1 MSSRIVSL
9 LLSVSIAIVTTAFT
23 SLLSGV
29 SAVAL
34 LVCFTMAF
42 FSSYLLFYFA
52 LEFLVFREINEAY
65 RMIEKL
71 RKKDFKIAK
80 KRGKPLL
87 SFVKKLNQEIYTYGA
102 NKQKEIDHL
111 KQMEVFRREFL
122 ADVSHELKTPIF
134 AAQGFLHTLLDG
146 AMDDE
151 NVRDKF
157 LLKAVKSLDGLNTMI
172 QDLLTLSKMEA
183 GFIKMDYD
191 IFDISLLTRDVFEQL
206 EEQAAHKNI
215 TLRFDKPY
223 QEVMAYADAKRIRQ
237 VMINLLENAIKYGS
251 KNGNVEVGFSPNDH
265 NLLDIMVKDDG
276 PGISI
281 EHLDRI
287 FERFYRIEKSR
298 SKDKGGSGL
307 GLAIVKH
314 ILTAH
319 ETEIK
324 VNSKVKKGTAFTFQ
338 LQTTPAENEDVT
350 KVTTPKVLE
359 IVSTES

>member
-29 SAVAL
+29 SSMAL

-80 KRGKPLL
+80 KRAKPTL
-87 SFVKKLNQEIYTYGA
+87 SFVKKLNHEIYSYA
-102 NKQKEIDHL
+102 SNKQKEIDHL

-146 AMDDE
+146 AIDDE
-151 NVRDKF
+151 NVRGKF
-157 LLKAVKSLDGLNTMI
+157 LNKAVKSLDGLNAMI

-183 GFIKMDYD
+183 GFIAMEHG
-191 IFDISLLTRDVFEQL
+191 IFDISVLTSDVFEQL
-206 EEQAAHKNI
+206 EEQAAKRKM
-215 TLRFDKPY
+215 TLQFDQSY
-223 QEVMAYADAKRIRQ
+223 DEVLVYADAKRIRQ

-251 KNGNVEVGFSPNDH
+251 KNGNVQVGFSVAEN
-265 NLLDIMVKDDG
+265 NLLNIIVKDDG

-314 ILTAH
+314 ILSAH
-319 ETEIK
+319 DTQIK
-324 VNSKVKKGTAFTFQ
+324 VNSKVKKGTAFNFQ
-338 LQTTPAENEDVT
+338 LQTVPQEEEDDVVPVSPA
-350 KVTTPKVLE
+350 VLE
-359 IVSTES
+359 VVEK

>member
-1 MSSRIVSL
+1 
-9 LLSVSIAIVTTAFT
+9 
-23 SLLSGV
+23 
-29 SAVAL
+29 
-34 LVCFTMAF
+34 
-42 FSSYLLFYFA
+42 
-52 LEFLVFREINEAY
+52 
-65 RMIEKL
+65 
-71 RKKDFKIAK
+71 
-80 KRGKPLL
+80 
-87 SFVKKLNQEIYTYGA
+87 
-102 NKQKEIDHL
+102 
-111 KQMEVFRREFL
+111 MEVFRREFL

-191 IFDISLLTRDVFEQL
+191 IFDITLLTRDVFEQL
-206 EEQAAHKNI
+206 EEQAAKRKI
-215 TLRFDKPY
+215 TLLFDKPY
-223 QEVMAYADAKRIRQ
+223 QEVMVYADAKRIRQ

-265 NLLDIMVKDDG
+265 QLLDITVKDDG
-276 PGISI
+276 PGISV

-319 ETEIK
+319 ETEIN

-338 LQTTPAENEDVT
+338 LQTTPMENEEVN
-350 KVTTPKVLE
+350 KVMSSETLETATTVG
-359 IVSTES
+359 

>member
-9 LLSVSIAIVTTAFT
+9 LLSVSIATVTTAFT

-29 SAVAL
+29 PGTAL

-80 KRGKPLL
+80 KQVKPTL
-87 SFVKKLNQEIYTYGA
+87 SFVKKLNHEIYSYA
-102 NKQKEIDHL
+102 ENKQKEIDHL
-111 KQMEVFRREFL
+111 KRMEIFRREFL

-134 AAQGFLHTLLDG
+134 AAQGFLHTLMDG
-146 AMDDE
+146 AIDDQ

-157 LLKAVKSLDGLNTMI
+157 LLKAVKSLDGLNALI

-183 GFIKMDYD
+183 GFIQMHYET
-191 IFDISLLTRDVFEQL
+191 FDLRLLTLDVFEQL
-206 EEQAAHKNI
+206 EENAEKRSM
-215 TLRFDKPY
+215 TLEFEEEYD
-223 QEVMAYADAKRIRQ
+223 QVWVYADPQRIRQ
-237 VMINLLENAIKYGS
+237 VMINLLGNAIKYGS
-251 KNGNVEVGFSPNDH
+251 KKGNVTVGFSTNESEAV
-265 NLLDIMVKDDG
+265 DITVKDDG
-276 PGISI
+276 PGISA

-287 FERFYRIEKSR
+287 FERFYRVEKSR

-319 ETEIK
+319 KTEVK
-324 VNSKVKKGTAFTFQ
+324 VNSKVKKGTSFTFQ
-338 LQTTPAENEDVT
+338 LQNAPNEADEQENNTLPVFEKASV
-350 KVTTPKVLE
+350 E
-359 IVSTES
+359 E